1 MRFAAALIL
10 VSLSALASI
19 AACDRERVDVGDI
32 DGGGETAEVDAQ
44 QTIVPQV
51 DGGFDVV
58 LVTCGPPP
66 AVGRCPPCPNG
77 YAPGPDAEPT
87 CDCCP

>member
-1 MRFAAALIL
+1 MRFVAAIL
-10 VSLSALASI
+10 VALSPVALLV
-19 AACDRERVDVGDI
+19 ACDRERVDVGDI
-32 DGGGETAEVDAQ
+32 DGGAEIIEVDGQ

-66 AVGRCPPCPNG
+66 PVGKCPPCPNG